1 MTQLVRP
8 ICISLAISVLTAIL
22 VYIGAYLIYP
32 VTGIKVEGARM
43 LPETQVWNSVPDRA
57 SLLTLNSALLQRRL
71 ESNSW
76 VESARVLKDWRS
88 GIVTVEVEERQP
100 FLSGEVDGRKT
111 VFAADGTELPRLGG
125 VSLPLIELNER
136 RLKSILSS
144 GQILE
149 ENGAAIESI
158 TGVGPGGVEARV
170 NGRRVIFSRV
180 VREGQVENLAE
191 VMRQNPGAPVFDLRS
206 PERIVVENVSVA
218 EDREE

>member
-32 VTGIKVEGARM
+32 VTGMKVEGARM

-88 GIVTVEVEERQP
+88 GIVTVEVEERRP

>member
-1 MTQLVRP
+1 MTQFVRP

-57 SLLTLNSALLQRRL
+57 SLLTLNSTLLQRRI

-76 VESARVLKDWRS
+76 VEGARVLKDWQS
-88 GIVTVEVEERQP
+88 GIVTVEVEERRP
-100 FLSGEVDGRKT
+100 FLTGEVDGRKT
-111 VFAADGTELPRLGG
+111 VFAVDGTELPRLGG
-125 VSLPLIELNER
+125 VNLPLVELNEK

-158 TGVGPGGVEARV
+158 AGAGPGGVEARV
-170 NGRRVIFSRV
+170 NGRRVIFSGV
-180 VREGQVENLAE
+180 VREDQAETLAE
-191 VMRQNPGAPVFDLRS
+191 IMRQNPGAPVFDLRS
-206 PERIVVENVSVA
+206 PERIVVEKASVA